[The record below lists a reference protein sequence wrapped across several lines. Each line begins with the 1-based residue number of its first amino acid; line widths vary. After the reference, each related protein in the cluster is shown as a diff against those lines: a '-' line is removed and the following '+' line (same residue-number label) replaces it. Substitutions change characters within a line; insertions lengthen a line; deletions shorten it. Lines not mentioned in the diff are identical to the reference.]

1 MWHTALSQLTGNE
14 ICGARSDAVSCINL
28 LWFMASHRQT
38 DDTQLGLN
46 ESLAEAKCRNI
57 FQMLSQKWV
66 ALIKKFSNYLVCFI
80 CYKIHFF
87 FATRTVAIK
96 AALVT

>member
-1 MWHTALSQLTGNE
+1 MWHTPLSQLTGNE
-14 ICGARSDAVSCINL
+14 ICGARSDAVSCINP

-38 DDTQLGLN
+38 DDIQLGLN

-66 ALIKKFSNYLVCFI
+66 ALIKTFSNYLACFVCH
-80 CYKIHFF
+80 KIHFF
-87 FATRTVAIK
+87 FAMRTVAIK
-96 AALVT
+96 ASLVT

>member
-28 LWFMASHRQT
+28 LWFMASRRQT

-46 ESLAEAKCRNI
+46 ESLAEANI

-66 ALIKKFSNYLVCFI
+66 ALIEKFSNYLACFVCN
-80 CYKIHFF
+80 KIHFF
-87 FATRTVAIK
+87 FAMRTVAIK